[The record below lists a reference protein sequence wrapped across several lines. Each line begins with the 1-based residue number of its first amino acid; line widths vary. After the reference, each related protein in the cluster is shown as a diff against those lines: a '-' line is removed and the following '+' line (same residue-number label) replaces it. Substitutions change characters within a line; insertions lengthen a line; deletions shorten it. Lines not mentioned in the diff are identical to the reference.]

1 MAKDFSGWARAGYID
16 QDGYWYAQRIREVTE
31 LTLEQFE
38 RLVDKKKFRLWKL
51 KK

>member
-1 MAKDFSGWARAGYID
+1 MSDSHPRDAKTEQYLI
-16 QDGYWYAQRIREVTE
+16 E

-38 RLVDKKKFRLWKL
+38 KFVLKRKFRLWKL